1 MVKSGTSGQIQGID
15 WYIDGGWTWFSSNG
29 GRERST
35 YRWAGR
41 SNSTSSTGE
50 TSGTLRRERE
60 ALVNLVYQIGK
71 HDTTLQT
78 LSFTVRQMRDVGRIR
93 YKATYRGTSSTTGAL
108 SSGVSSGTLCG
119 YSSASVSKQEQ
130 SKHLCNTVVLPGRP
144 I

>member
-1 MVKSGTSGQIQGID
+1 MVQCE
-15 WYIDGGWTWFSSNG
+15 WNG

-41 SNSTSSTGE
+41 SDSTSSTRE
-50 TSGTLRRERE
+50 TSGTLRKERE

>member
-1 MVKSGTSGQIQGID
+1 MVQCE
-15 WYIDGGWTWFSSNG
+15 WNG

-41 SNSTSSTGE
+41 SDSTSSTRE
-50 TSGTLRRERE
+50 TSGTLRKERE

-119 YSSASVSKQEQ
+119 YSSALVSKEEQ
-130 SKHLCNTVVLPGRP
+130 YKHLCNTVVLILWSYRVDQYNTTAEVADITIVGLC
-144 I
+144 